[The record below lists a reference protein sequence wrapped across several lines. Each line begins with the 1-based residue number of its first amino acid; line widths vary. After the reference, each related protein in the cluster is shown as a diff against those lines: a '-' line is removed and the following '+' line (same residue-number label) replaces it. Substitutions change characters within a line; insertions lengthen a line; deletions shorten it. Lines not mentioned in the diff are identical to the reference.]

1 MESNAKIIKF
11 ILMLT
16 SIVALGLTGLREATK
31 GRADRNEEIFS
42 KRAVL
47 KAIDSKLEEGKK
59 AADLSDK
66 EILDVFDKQMKQ
78 VVVRTDGSVI
88 DSLVAED
95 IDMAKEKKKPEAE
108 RNLPLF
114 IFNNNGQ
121 KYYILS
127 VRGNGLWD
135 EIWGNIALESDLNT
149 IAGASFDHKGE
160 TPGLGAE
167 IKDNPKFP
175 NQFVGKKIY
184 DKAGK
189 YVSIL
194 VKKGGAEKG
203 NPNQVDAISG
213 ATITSRGVTEMLKR
227 GMKYYQSY
235 FEELETT
242 Q

>member
-1 MESNAKIIKF
+1 
-11 ILMLT
+11 MLT

>member
-11 ILMLT
+11 ILLLT

-31 GRADRNEEIFS
+31 DRADRNEEIFN

-59 AADLSDK
+59 VADFSDLG
-66 EILDVFDKQMKQ
+66 ILDVFDHQMEQ

-88 DSLVAED
+88 DSLLAED
-95 IDMAKEKKKPEAE
+95 VDMEKEKKKPEEE

-114 IFNNNGQ
+114 IYNNGGE

-127 VRGNGLWD
+127 LRGNGLWD
-135 EIWGNIALESDLNT
+135 EIWGYIALESDLNT

-160 TPGLGAE
+160 TPGLGGE
-167 IKDNPKFP
+167 IKDNPNFP
-175 NQFVGKKIY
+175 KQFIGKKIY
-184 DKAGK
+184 DEDGK
-189 YVSIL
+189 YVSVL

-203 NPNQVDAISG
+203 NPHQVDAISG
-213 ATITSRGVTEMLKR
+213 ATITSRGVTEMLHR
-227 GMKYYQSY
+227 GIKYYQAY
-235 FEELETT
+235 FDKIKK